1 MKALSMP
8 GTILPSRS
16 WLQEHSHQYSSS
28 FSLPIWSQS
37 HYQLCL
43 KMRVFKIIGRSLT
56 LSPSMVMHPSN
67 SNTWEAEAGDL
78 YEFQTSLIYTT
89 SSRLSRIYCEV
100 TVNLKEVGIDAKWEG
115 SRPPVSNSPR
125 SLLYKY

>member
-1 MKALSMP
+1 MQ
-8 GTILPSRS
+8 R
-16 WLQEHSHQYSSS
+16 
-28 FSLPIWSQS
+28 
-37 HYQLCL
+37 
-43 KMRVFKIIGRSLT
+43 GRKNET
-56 LSPSMVMHPSN
+56 GEKRGKDVAAHTSN